1 MLCFVLINS
10 VILNLLCV
18 RVSLSL
24 NLKKRTR
31 SKNGPKAKTREK
43 TWFMFHFE
51 LNVDFFYRLAPV
63 AKWLVLQI
71 GDQRV
76 LVSILSN
83 REASQP
89 LSTAARPTER
99 LEPHV

>member
-1 MLCFVLINS
+1 MPFCSLIKGVTQKIRLLCFVLINS

-51 LNVDFFYRLAPV
+51 LNVDFFLPPSSRG
-63 AKWLVLQI
+63 KM
-71 GDQRV
+71 
-76 LVSILSN
+76 VSIADWRSKGVGFN
-83 REASQP
+83 S
-89 LSTAARPTER
+89 
-99 LEPHV
+99 